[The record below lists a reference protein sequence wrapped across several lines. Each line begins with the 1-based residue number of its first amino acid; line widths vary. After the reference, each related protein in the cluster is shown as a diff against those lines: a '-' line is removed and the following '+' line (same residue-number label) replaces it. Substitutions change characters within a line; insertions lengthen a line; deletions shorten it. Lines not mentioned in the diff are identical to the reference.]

1 MTDLFIYTF
10 VNSDGEQTIE
20 DVYTDSEAQ
29 DFIEDSD
36 YDYLSYTKE
45 KVDMD
50 NCVVGWFY
58 YNDEED
64 HTDAVENYFNSK
76 EQVELYQ
83 DNWNSHGHF
92 SLDRIDTYKDGAVV
106 STEMV
111 DDRVS
116 CINDWGMAS

>member
-10 VNSDGEQTIE
+10 IDLDGEQTIE
-20 DVYTDSEAQ
+20 DVYTDTEAQ
-29 DFIEDSD
+29 DFIEASD
-36 YDYLSYTKE
+36 YDYISYTKE

-92 SLDRIDTYKDGAVV
+92 SLDRIDTYKDGSVV

>member
-1 MTDLFIYTF
+1 TD
-10 VNSDGEQTIE
+10 G
-20 DVYTDSEAQ
+20 EAQ
-29 DFIEDSD
+29 DFVEDPD
-36 YDYLSYTKE
+36 YDYVSYTKE

-50 NCVVGWFY
+50 NRVVGWFY

-64 HTDAVENYFNSK
+64 HTEAIENFFNSK
-76 EQVELYQ
+76 EQVELYW

-92 SLDRIDTYKDGAVV
+92 SLDRIDTYKDGVVV

-116 CINDWGMAS
+116 CVSHWQVAS

>member
-29 DFIEDSD
+29 DFIEASD
-36 YDYLSYTKE
+36 YDYISYTKE

>member
-36 YDYLSYTKE
+36 YDYVSYSKE

-106 STEMV
+106 NTEMV

-116 CINDWGMAS
+116 CISNWEIAS

>member
-20 DVYTDSEAQ
+20 DVCTDSEAQ

-92 SLDRIDTYKDGAVV
+92 SLDRIDTYKDGTVV

-116 CINDWGMAS
+116 CISGWEIAS

>member
-20 DVYTDSEAQ
+20 DVCTDSEAQ

-83 DNWNSHGHF
+83 DNWNSHGHL